1 MYFFDACALERL
13 GYFYMN
19 FADLLFMFVFFPVC
33 VGLYLMKKQIR
44 YRNAVLLVFSL
55 IFYAWGEPLKLVLLL
70 LSAMVNFLLARS
82 IDANRTNK
90 LCKFS
95 LIVSLVFNIGM
106 LGVFKYTD
114 FITSN
119 LNNFFGL
126 QIPAANIVLPL
137 GISFYT
143 FQILSYVIDVYW
155 GNVPVQKDFSKLLL
169 YISLF
174 PQLVAGPIVRYST
187 IVDEIDTRRST
198 LTDLTEGLSRMIV
211 GLAKKVI
218 LANTLSLL
226 AQNYLTDMLSTSS
239 VVATWVGVISYSMQ
253 VYFDF
258 SGYSD
263 MAIGMGRIFGFH
275 FDENFNYPFMCRSI
289 QEFWQR
295 WHISLGSFF
304 RDYLLYLPIFG
315 KRRQILSLFLVWFT
329 TGLWHGASWNFIA
342 WGLYFGV
349 FIFVEQKIGKKTLKK
364 IPDAIMH
371 IYNKIVICIGFG
383 IFYYGDCISLGD
395 FFTQMK
401 TFFGSLFGFS
411 GNGFFK
417 YEDFVTGAYNKD
429 ILESV
434 YLQKYIWI
442 FLLSVIVCFPVLKI
456 LKERISNSSYPVQ
469 AAAQIGSTLCC
480 ITFLVLSVIMLIS
493 SENNPFLYFRF

>member
-1 MYFFDACALERL
+1 
-13 GYFYMN
+13 MN
-19 FADLLFMFVFFPVC
+19 FADILFLFVFFPLC
-33 VGLYLMKKQIR
+33 VGFYLFKKQTK

-55 IFYAWGEPLKLVLLL
+55 IFYAWGEPIKLILLL

-82 IDANRTNK
+82 IDSNRGNK
-90 LCKFS
+90 LCKMSLVLS
-95 LIVSLVFNIGM
+95 LIFNIGM
-106 LGVFKYTD
+106 LGIFKYTD
-114 FITSN
+114 FVIENINGILGTS
-119 LNNFFGL
+119 
-126 QIPAANIVLPL
+126 IPASNIVLPL

-155 GNVPVQKDFSKLLL
+155 EKVPVQKDFPKLLL

-187 IVDEIDTRRST
+187 IADEIDNRRTT
-198 LTDLTEGLSRMIV
+198 LTDLTEGLTRMIV

-218 LANTLSLL
+218 LANTLSII
-226 AQNYLTDMLSTSS
+226 ATNYLTTVADTSS

-315 KRRQILSLFLVWFT
+315 KRRQVLSLFLVWFT

-342 WGLYFGV
+342 WGLYFGI
-349 FIFVEQKIGKKTLKK
+349 FIFIEQKVGKKTLKK
-364 IPDAIMH
+364 IPDVIMH
-371 IYNKIVICIGFG
+371 IYNKVVIIIGFG
-383 IFYYGDCISLGD
+383 IFYYDDCPSIGSFFSQMGSFLGN
-395 FFTQMK
+395 
-401 TFFGSLFGFS
+401 LFGFS
-411 GNGFFK
+411 GNGFFRA
-417 YEDFVTGAYNKD
+417 EEFTAGPYNSA
-429 ILESV
+429 LMENV
-434 YLQKYIWI
+434 YFMKYIWI
-442 FLLSVIVCFPVLKI
+442 FVISLVVCFPILKI
-456 LKERISNSSYPVQ
+456 VKEKLKNCIMPVQ
-469 AAAQIGSTLCC
+469 AGAQLVSTVCC
-480 ITFLVLSVIMLIS
+480 IGLLVVCMVMLVS
-493 SENNPFLYFRF
+493 SKNNPFLYFRF